1 MLGTYDHTMVNIS
14 VQGIALTHFNGDVVI
29 SKEGDDWDVTEG
41 SNGCVQRSK
50 MVRKLYTVTLPFM
63 QTSPQL
69 SKLEQALHSHP
80 SLHADQ
86 PPALQA
92 GSAARRRRDDESRAI
107 SLRLHRPERRIC
119 SSRTVLDSI
128 HGRRHQGTLRRD
140 ANRNAPRQGGSRI

>member
-69 SKLEQALHSHP
+69 SKLEALRV
-80 SLHADQ
+80 ADASTAHTCFSASAGFSPWAT
-86 PPALQA
+86 PP
-92 GSAARRRRDDESRAI
+92 
-107 SLRLHRPERRIC
+107 
-119 SSRTVLDSI
+119 
-128 HGRRHQGTLRRD
+128 RD
-140 ANRNAPRQGGSRI
+140 APAEREPSRSASRRKPLLKEPKRWSQ

>member
-1 MLGTYDHTMVNIS
+1 MLGTYDHTMANIS

-69 SKLEQALHSHP
+69 SKLEALRV
-80 SLHADQ
+80 ADETTKVGPYPFACTDLNGAYVLLGQ
-86 PPALQA
+86 CWIQSMGDATK
-92 GSAARRRRDDESRAI
+92 GRSGGT
-107 SLRLHRPERRIC
+107 
-119 SSRTVLDSI
+119 RTV
-128 HGRRHQGTLRRD
+128 TLRVK
-140 ANRNAPRQGGSRI
+140 AEAAFEGA

>member
-63 QTSPQL
+63 QTSP
-69 SKLEQALHSHP
+69 SSPSWKRCALRT
-80 SLHADQ
+80 
-86 PPALQA
+86 
-92 GSAARRRRDDESRAI
+92 RRRKSGHI
-107 SLRLHRPERRIC
+107 PSP
-119 SSRTVLDSI
+119 
-128 HGRRHQGTLRRD
+128 
-140 ANRNAPRQGGSRI
+140 APT

>member
-69 SKLEQALHSHP
+69 SKLEALRV
-80 SLHADQ
+80 ADETTKVGPYPFACQ
-86 PPALQA
+86 CWIQSMGDATK
-92 GSAARRRRDDESRAI
+92 GRSGGT
-107 SLRLHRPERRIC
+107 
-119 SSRTVLDSI
+119 RTV
-128 HGRRHQGTLRRD
+128 TLRVK
-140 ANRNAPRQGGSRI
+140 AEAAFEGA